1 MNTFAFPSHLS
12 LKIWDKESQ
21 LTTIFI
27 FKICRLHLDVKTYDD
42 KNDVNILLSWEFF
55 LFSSIK
61 RLSRVGIFII
71 VIYCGNSE
79 IKTTHLTYLNNF
91 IHRS

>member
-1 MNTFAFPSHLS
+1 MFT
-12 LKIWDKESQ
+12 
-21 LTTIFI
+21 

-42 KNDVNILLSWEFF
+42 KNDVNILLSWENL
-55 LFSSIK
+55 LFSSFK

-71 VIYCGNSE
+71 VVYCGNSE
-79 IKTTHLTYLNNF
+79 IKTTHLSYLNKF